1 MSNEDWDQ
9 FIIIDEQP
17 YYKNL
22 YKNKNLYCF
31 KTPTIEIE
39 KNINEVPDDFSIN
52 DAINNSKK
60 NNSYIEL
67 FMNTSASFVRRF
79 IFSFCYLGIKYIY
92 TI

>member
-17 YYKNL
+17 YYKNSN
-22 YKNKNLYCF
+22 KNTNLYCF

-39 KNINEVPDDFSIN
+39 KNTNKVPGDFSIN
-52 DAINNSKK
+52 DVINNSKK

-67 FMNTSASFVRRF
+67 FMNTSANFVRKF

>member
-17 YYKNL
+17 YYKNFD
-22 YKNKNLYCF
+22 KNKNLYCF
-31 KTPTIEIE
+31 KTPTIETE
-39 KNINEVPDDFSIN
+39 KDTNEVLSDFSIN

-67 FMNTSASFVRRF
+67 FMDTSASFVRRF